1 MLILLLFFGS
11 SIGEIS
17 PKNWS
22 KSVKT
27 LKKTIGEAT
36 KAITTIRLTITK
48 SEPRVTDMYSFSLKS
63 LFANLFVY
71 FEQIAVINDKK
82 IFCIMILLV

>member
-1 MLILLLFFGS
+1 MLKFSLFFGS
-11 SIGEIS
+11 SIGEIVS
-17 PKNWS
+17 KNWS

-27 LKKTIGEAT
+27 LKNTIGEAT

-48 SEPRVTDMYSFSLKS
+48 SEPRVTDMYSISLKS

-71 FEQIAVINDKK
+71 FEQITVINNRKYA
-82 IFCIMILLV
+82 VR

>member
-1 MLILLLFFGS
+1 MLLLFFGS

-17 PKNWS
+17 PKNRS

-36 KAITTIRLTITK
+36 KAITTIRLIITK
-48 SEPRVTDMYSFSLKS
+48 SEPRVTGMYSFLLKS

-71 FEQIAVINDKK
+71 FEQIPVINNKK
-82 IFCIMILLV
+82 YSVQ